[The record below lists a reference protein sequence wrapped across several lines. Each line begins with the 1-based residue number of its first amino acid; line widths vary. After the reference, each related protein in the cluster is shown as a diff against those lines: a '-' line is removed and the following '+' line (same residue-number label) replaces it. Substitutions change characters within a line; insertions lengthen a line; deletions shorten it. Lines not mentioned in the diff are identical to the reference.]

1 MASDRRRFG
10 SLRRLPSGRWQGRYI
25 GPNGRRYAAP
35 TTFATKT
42 DAARWLTAEEAA
54 IMQGAW
60 LDPSR
65 SGVKLE
71 EYATAWIV
79 QRTVKGRPLATR
91 TRETY
96 EHSLRSWIVPHI
108 GQTPIGRLTP
118 DLIRTWAREG
128 VGYRPYHCSPTGVR
142 IPARG
147 PKRGS

>member
-1 MASDRRRFG
+1 
-10 SLRRLPSGRWQGRYI
+10 
-25 GPNGRRYAAP
+25 
-35 TTFATKT
+35 
-42 DAARWLTAEEAA
+42 
-54 IMQGAW
+54 MQGAW

-142 IPARG
+142 IPTRG